1 MKPIKFKKGFLA
13 LLIILAVAILG
24 LAAAVAFSL
33 GKFRQQPLVQTPAV
47 VQDKQVESLETLS
60 GSDKVEDIDKEVNS
74 TDIDSLDAG
83 LDQVNSDLN
92 SL

>member
-1 MKPIKFKKGFLA
+1 MKQIKFKKGFSA
-13 LLIILAVAILG
+13 ILIILVVAIVV
-24 LAAAVAFSL
+24 LAAVVVFSL
-33 GKFRQQPLVQTPAV
+33 GKFGQQPAVQAPAV
-47 VQDKQVESLETLS
+47 VQDKQVENLGILS